1 MCGQETVVETLH
13 YGHRQ
18 NDQTVF
24 MRFEGSAKQVSN
36 IPDHGC
42 LFSNID
48 TDCGKPIIT
57 HVLILPSSSFDKH
70 GGLLQKSVRLLIT
83 RRL

>member
-1 MCGQETVVETLH
+1 METLH

-24 MRFEGSAKQVSN
+24 MRFEGPAKQVSH

-42 LFSNID
+42 LFCNID
-48 TDCGKPIIT
+48 TDCGKSIIT
-57 HVLILPSSSFDKH
+57 HVCYFLPVTFDQY
-70 GGLLQKSVRLLIT
+70 GGLLQKSV
-83 RRL
+83 